1 MQKHLTKFNLLIA
14 GILLLQAII
23 LTNKLFSKSYS
34 WESALGFVAG
44 FATVIVCYLIFK
56 PKLKKKK

>member
-1 MQKHLTKFNLLIA
+1 MQKHLTKLNLLI
-14 GILLLQAII
+14 GAII
-23 LTNKLFSKSYS
+23 LLVLTVLTNRLFGKSYS

-44 FATVIVCYLIFK
+44 FATVIICYLIFK